1 MCITCI
7 YIYMD
12 VMYRIVTLL
21 HLKLNENVCQRYEI
35 NHEQLIKNVCY
46 ALLEASV
53 IYLHPCLQWS

>member
-1 MCITCI
+1 ME
-7 YIYMD
+7 

-35 NHEQLIKNVCY
+35 NHEQLIKNVWY

-53 IYLHPCLQWS
+53 IYLHPGLQWS